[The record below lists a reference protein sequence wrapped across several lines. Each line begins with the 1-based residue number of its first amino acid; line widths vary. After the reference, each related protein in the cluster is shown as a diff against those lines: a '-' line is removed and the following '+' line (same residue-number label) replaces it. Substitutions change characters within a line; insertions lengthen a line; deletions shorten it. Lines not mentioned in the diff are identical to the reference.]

1 MMPFHNPTPER
12 KQSDADGRKGG
23 GMMSSWIQAEKLMQ
37 IALVLP
43 CAAFLGWLAG
53 SWADRHFHQSWITVV
68 GILLGSAS
76 GLTYAVQ
83 AAIGA
88 ERSSD
93 SSQPGANGSGSQ
105 DGSKK
110 DSQDVEP

>member
-53 SWADRHFHQSWITVV
+53 HWADRHFHQSWMTVV

-76 GLTYAVQ
+76 GLIYAVRM
-83 AAIGA
+83 AIAA
-88 ERSSD
+88 ERGSD
-93 SSQPGANGSGSQ
+93 LSQPSQNGAGSQ
-105 DGSKK
+105 DESNK
-110 DSQDVEP
+110 DSKDVQP